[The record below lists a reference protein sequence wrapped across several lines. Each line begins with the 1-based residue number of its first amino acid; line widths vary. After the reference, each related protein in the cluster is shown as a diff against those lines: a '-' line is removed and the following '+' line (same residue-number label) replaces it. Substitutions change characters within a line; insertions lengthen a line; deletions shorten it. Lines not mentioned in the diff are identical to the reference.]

1 MTYDV
6 IVIGAGAAGE
16 AAYAEA
22 ARLGARVAV
31 VEKDLVGGLC
41 SFWACMP
48 SKTLL
53 DSAGRRSIGGTYPW
67 SRASDRRDW
76 MINREG
82 TDYPSDAGHV
92 RMLEEKGVDLVRGA
106 ARIVS
111 PGTVE
116 VRRNG
121 ENPKTL
127 EGQNL
132 VISTGSVPVI
142 PPIGGLEEAGYWT
155 SNEATATRD
164 LPSSIVILGG
174 GPVGVEMAQV
184 FVRFEVETTL
194 VEGNDRI
201 LARDHPLNSKYV
213 ADQLLEEGTD
223 IRTGVHATAVRR
235 GGKGRIVEL
244 SDGSTVEGADV
255 MISVGRRPSDLRGL
269 GAEEAGVE
277 LGERGTA
284 THDDQMRVADGVYIA
299 GDVAGGLQFTHVA
312 DYEGQIAA
320 RAAVGQKTRAD
331 LSAIPRCTY
340 TYPPAGAVGLT
351 VTEAQEQG
359 IDAVEFSQDFSTTA
373 RGFTIEPRRP
383 GNEAIKEGSP
393 GHVTVVVD
401 RERMLLLGAF
411 AACTGA
417 PEFIHEAV
425 LGIKLQTPLEV
436 LADTIR
442 AFPAAARVL
451 GNILNDAWKQLS

>member
-31 VEKDLVGGLC
+31 VERDLVGGEC

-76 MINREG
+76 MISREG
-82 TDYPSDAGHV
+82 IDYPSDSGHV
-92 RMLEEKGVDLVRGA
+92 KSLEEAGADLVRGD
-106 ARIVS
+106 ARIVG
-111 PGTVE
+111 PGKVE

-121 ENPKTL
+121 ENPRTL
-127 EGQNL
+127 EGRNL
-132 VISTGSVPVI
+132 VVSTGSVPVI
-142 PPIGGLEEAGYWT
+142 PPVEGLKEAGYWT
-155 SNEATATRD
+155 SREATSTRE
-164 LPSSIVILGG
+164 LPSSIVIMGG

-184 FVRFEVETTL
+184 FVRFDVETTL

-201 LARDHPLNSKYV
+201 LARDHPLNSQHI
-213 ADQLLEEGTD
+213 ADQLKEEGLD
-223 IRTGVHATAVRR
+223 VRTGVHAAAVRR

-244 SDGSTVEGADV
+244 SDGSSVEGAEV
-255 MISVGRRPSDLRGL
+255 LVSVGRRPADLRAL
-269 GAEEAGVE
+269 GTEEAGVE
-277 LGERGTA
+277 LDERGAA

-320 RAAVGQKTRAD
+320 RAAVGQRTRAD
-331 LSAIPRCTY
+331 LSSVPRCTY
-340 TYPPAGAVGLT
+340 TYPPAGAVGWT
-351 VTEAQEQG
+351 VPEAQERG

-373 RGFTIEPRRP
+373 RGYTIEPRWP
-383 GNEAIKEGSP
+383 SDEAIKEGSP

-401 RERMLLLGAF
+401 RERMLLVGAF

-442 AFPAAARVL
+442 AFPAAARVF